1 MIIIQDFIAS
11 LVGFAGTLANIQNT
25 GETMMDGIR
34 DQREEL
40 HMLERK
46 AEVADR
52 RKETAD
58 NMARR
63 VEEENE
69 ETKNDLENLRTTRH
83 DLEIEIEIRR

>member
-1 MIIIQDFIAS
+1 
-11 LVGFAGTLANIQNT
+11 
-25 GETMMDGIR
+25 MMDGIR